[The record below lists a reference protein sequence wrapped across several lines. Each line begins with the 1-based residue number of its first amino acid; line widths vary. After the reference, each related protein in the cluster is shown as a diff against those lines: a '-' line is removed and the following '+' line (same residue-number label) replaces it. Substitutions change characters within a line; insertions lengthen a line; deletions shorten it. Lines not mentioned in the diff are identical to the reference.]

1 MWKRYVNYNFSVNV
15 IILSF
20 HPLDHIWILV
30 SILQPQHILEPHSAP
45 MISTL
50 RSQLKITQCWGGLW
64 QMESG
69 VPRWCQ
75 DPEGRKHFRTWLLEG
90 RANKGLDIQA
100 EAKIG

>member
-1 MWKRYVNYNFSVNV
+1 MNV

-20 HPLDHIWILV
+20 HPLDHIWILL
-30 SILQPQHILEPHSAP
+30 SILQSKHILEPHSAP

-50 RSQLKITQCWGGLW
+50 RSQLKNTQCWGGLW

-75 DPEGRKHFRTWLLEG
+75 DPEGRKYFGTRLPEG
-90 RANKGLDIQA
+90 RANKGLDIQE
-100 EAKIG
+100 EANKG